1 MGEKMRNT
9 FREDRDDILARE
21 IIKETTGEADSE
33 TTLAYEFLKELDMRL
48 EQVKVYY
55 PFMEILRKRKEQD
68 FAELV
73 PELCILVMSY
83 LIYEGKLK
91 HRGISYEQLELFL
104 GKTVKIIM
112 PQIADQ
118 IGTGALTGDIL
129 DSLQNGGKNFALT
142 VYSFKTGG
150 YKEKY
155 IKLIEIKQSDDGKLL
170 YHITDHGVDFYLK
183 TKEFPEET
191 KITMNLLL
199 FQKQMEKGAFGFAYE
214 TVRRLNMEVQK
225 KKDRKYSLLEALMY
239 GQLDSGEAYNEYHRS
254 IVLQFEEESELFN
267 SAMINVS
274 EAYGEYIERIQ
285 NGEADVKEQRAF
297 MLIKIIE
304 KEIGRAQTLHTELLR
319 EAIGFTKEYDK
330 ALAVRRKAIF
340 TERFNFMGEFDK
352 VLENNEKPETLK
364 YFFEPLLRPKV
375 PKSFNPLRA
384 FEPQRVLRMRQDEQ
398 TGPEDES
405 SADRDTLDDITR
417 LRVRSSFVFYA
428 TELLRSIWDQQFSGD
443 QQSSKDQQSSESQQL
458 KISLQ
463 DFSRHLVERYSQDIL
478 YNGDF
483 LSFILEM
490 NREKEPG
497 SQTRIISFDSG
508 QLNMDAE
515 LKTIAEVFIKAAQN
529 VRSGEPRE
537 PREPRE
543 LGEPGEAGRIGRITV
558 QSFPDEEVELL
569 PGLKITNMLFTG
581 EVR

>member
-1 MGEKMRNT
+1 MVERMHNT
-9 FREDRDDILARE
+9 LREDRDDILARE
-21 IIKETTGEADSE
+21 IIRENTGERDPE
-33 TTLAYEFLKELDMRL
+33 TTLTHEFLKELDMRL

-55 PFMEILRKRKEQD
+55 PFMEILRRRKEQD
-68 FAELV
+68 YTEFV

-104 GKTVKIIM
+104 DKAVRVIVPQM
-112 PQIADQ
+112 ANQIAA
-118 IGTGALTGDIL
+118 GALTGDIL
-129 DSLQNGGKNFALT
+129 DSLQNGGRNFALN
-142 VYSFKTGG
+142 VYSFKAGG
-150 YKEKY
+150 YREKY
-155 IKLIEIKQSDDGKLL
+155 IKLIEIKQSDEGKLL
-170 YHITDHGVDFYLK
+170 YHITDQGVDFYLK

-239 GQLDSGEAYNEYHRS
+239 GQLDSGDAYNEYHRS

-267 SAMINVS
+267 SAMNNVS

-285 NGEADVKEQRAF
+285 NHEADVKEQRAF

-319 EAIGFTKEYDK
+319 EAVGFTREYDR

-352 VLENNEKPETLK
+352 VLENHERPETLK
-364 YFFEPLLRPKV
+364 YFFEPLLRPRV

-384 FEPQRVLRMRQDEQ
+384 FEPQHVFRLRQEEQ
-398 TGPEDES
+398 AGPEDES
-405 SADRDTLDDITR
+405 STDRDTLDDITR

-428 TELLRSIWDQQFSGD
+428 AEMLKSLGD
-443 QQSSKDQQSSESQQL
+443 LKSLQDQQSSENQQSHQDQQL
-458 KISLQ
+458 QISLQ
-463 DFSRHLVERYSQDIL
+463 DFSRRLVESYSQDVL

-508 QLNMDAE
+508 QLNRDRE
-515 LKTIAEVFIKAAQN
+515 LKTIEEIFMKAALDAKIEE
-529 VRSGEPRE
+529 R
-537 PREPRE
+537 
-543 LGEPGEAGRIGRITV
+543 GEAGRIGRIIV
-558 QSFPDEEVELL
+558 QSFPDEELELL
-569 PGLKITNMLFTG
+569 PGLKITNMIFTG